1 MVNRSNLIGQTD
13 TGRLSALGSVTQR
26 DYNYIKSILNDEE
39 MLRYFAEP
47 SLSDNN
53 EKIDWYT
60 QVEGRAKSFNDL
72 NRQEA
77 NRTTEELNKLMLKLA
92 EKAKATNNTHDYQT
106 IMNLTKLPD
115 TDSIKLVGDQVTI
128 INWSYQLH
136 KSQNQKQQTGGFAGL
151 VSPPDIP
158 QPIINEELEV
168 TNGTETLQAPA
179 SPPDL
184 NATGPEPQ
192 PDKPVADPIKPDPEP
207 DTVDKQTEAPVSR
220 GLLYNKWFW
229 LVVFLCLLVFNLL
242 MMKDACGVRNIPF
255 LYFC

>member
-92 EKAKATNNTHDYQT
+92 EKAKATNNTHDHQT

-115 TDSIKLVGDQVTI
+115 TDSIK
-128 INWSYQLH
+128 
-136 KSQNQKQQTGGFAGL
+136 
-151 VSPPDIP
+151 
-158 QPIINEELEV
+158 
-168 TNGTETLQAPA
+168 
-179 SPPDL
+179 
-184 NATGPEPQ
+184 
-192 PDKPVADPIKPDPEP
+192 
-207 DTVDKQTEAPVSR
+207 
-220 GLLYNKWFW
+220 
-229 LVVFLCLLVFNLL
+229 
-242 MMKDACGVRNIPF
+242 
-255 LYFC
+255 

>member
-92 EKAKATNNTHDYQT
+92 EKAKATNNTHDHQT

-115 TDSIKLVGDQVTI
+115 TDLNKISWRSSYNHQLVISAPQ
-128 INWSYQLH
+128 
-136 KSQNQKQQTGGFAGL
+136 KSK
-151 VSPPDIP
+151 PK
-158 QPIINEELEV
+158 
-168 TNGTETLQAPA
+168 
-179 SPPDL
+179 
-184 NATGPEPQ
+184 AT
-192 PDKPVADPIKPDPEP
+192 DW
-207 DTVDKQTEAPVSR
+207 R
-220 GLLYNKWFW
+220 F
-229 LVVFLCLLVFNLL
+229 
-242 MMKDACGVRNIPF
+242 CGVGFSTR
-255 LYFC
+255 YSSTHY

>member
-92 EKAKATNNTHDYQT
+92 EKAKATNNNCKPQFAMPRVRSKCWT
-106 IMNLTKLPD
+106 NLER
-115 TDSIKLVGDQVTI
+115 
-128 INWSYQLH
+128 N
-136 KSQNQKQQTGGFAGL
+136 
-151 VSPPDIP
+151 
-158 QPIINEELEV
+158 
-168 TNGTETLQAPA
+168 
-179 SPPDL
+179 
-184 NATGPEPQ
+184 
-192 PDKPVADPIKPDPEP
+192 
-207 DTVDKQTEAPVSR
+207 
-220 GLLYNKWFW
+220 
-229 LVVFLCLLVFNLL
+229 
-242 MMKDACGVRNIPF
+242 RNIRKLITVRRLPCINHLLF
-255 LYFC
+255 QTNPRHEVDIFTPPPNIVCRRYGPHQVLFYRLL